1 MANWY
6 GTARSNYV
14 RLKDP
19 EAVKQLLADRAS
31 DVSLQESSSA
41 PGLFVFL
48 VNGMSDSGG
57 WPSVC
62 PLTAEGEEDYDADP
76 IGFDDLIA
84 EHLVDGE
91 VLILTEAGAEKLR
104 YVTGRA
110 HALRVKNG
118 KRQDLV
124 VSIDDI
130 YALVEKRWKVKPTE
144 AVY

>member
-6 GTARSNYV
+6 GSARSNYV

-19 EAVKQLLADRAS
+19 EAVKQLLDERAS
-31 DVSLQESSSA
+31 DVSLEESVNT

-62 PLTAEGEEDYDADP
+62 PLAEDGEADYDANP

>member
-6 GTARSNYV
+6 GSARSNYV

-19 EAVKQLLADRAS
+19 EAVKQLLDERAS
-31 DVSLQESSSA
+31 DVSLEESVNT
-41 PGLFVFL
+41 PGLFAFL

-62 PLTAEGEEDYDADP
+62 PLAEDGEADYDANP

>member
-19 EAVKQLLADRAS
+19 EAVKTLLAEFATE
-31 DVSLQESSSA
+31 VSLQESSTA

-57 WPSVC
+57 WPGVY
-62 PLTAEGEEDYDADP
+62 PRTEDGEPDHDADP
-76 IGFDDLIA
+76 IRFDDLIA
-84 EHLVDGE
+84 GHLVDGE
-91 VLILTEAGAEKLR
+91 VLILMEAGAEKLR

-124 VSIDDI
+124 VSMEDI
-130 YALVEKRWKVKPTE
+130 YALVDRRWKVKPTE
-144 AVY
+144 AAY